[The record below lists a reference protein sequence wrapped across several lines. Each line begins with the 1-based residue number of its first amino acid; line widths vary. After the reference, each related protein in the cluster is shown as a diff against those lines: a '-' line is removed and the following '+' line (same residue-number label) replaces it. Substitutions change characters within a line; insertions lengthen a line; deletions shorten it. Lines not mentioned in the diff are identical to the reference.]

1 MLANEDELNILFYSS
16 LIFITNIAATF
27 YKEYYIYTLLFILL
41 TISSLLFH
49 YPCNNIYVSIIDKIC
64 IVMVVLYGGFMLYN
78 KTTDD
83 NYLEENVDE
92 AQRIEVFRLNSVDG
106 SRRSLPVIIVVISFL
121 LVNYLYFYGYCTNQY
136 CFHPNKYM
144 GDISHAL
151 IHISSSFGH
160 HFITFL

>member
-1 MLANEDELNILFYSS
+1 MLTPPPVGPDYEQNILFYSS

-64 IVMVVLYGGFMLYN
+64 IIMVVLYGGFMLYN

-83 NYLEENVDE
+83 N
-92 AQRIEVFRLNSVDG
+92 
-106 SRRSLPVIIVVISFL
+106 SLQVTIVVISFL

-136 CFHPNKYM
+136 CFHPNKCM

-160 HFITFL
+160 HFITFLGDVT